1 MPELPEV
8 ETVRLGLVPA
18 LEGRIFARVNA
29 KRADLRIAFPEN
41 FAGRL
46 TGRRVLTLSR
56 RAKYL
61 LAHLDNGQ
69 TLIVHLGMSGR
80 LTIHGPDAAIKPGG
94 FHHKTAD
101 DGSGDGKH
109 DHVVFETDEGTRIV
123 FTDHR
128 RFGLMTITDT
138 DALSSHALFAG
149 LGPEPLDEAFTP
161 AFLSAVLKGKRTPIK
176 SALLDQRVV
185 AGLGNIY
192 VCEAL
197 FRARISPKR
206 LAASVAGE
214 RAKRLVPAI
223 KKVLGAAILAGGSS
237 LRDYAKA
244 DGELGYFQHHFAV
257 YDREGKPCPA
267 KDCRGKIKRI
277 VQSGRST
284 YYCPS
289 CQR

>member
-18 LEGRIFARVNA
+18 LEGRILARINV
-29 KRADLRIAFPEN
+29 KRADLRIPFPEN
-41 FAGRL
+41 FAARL

-80 LTIHGPDAAIKPGG
+80 LTVHGPHTAVKPGT
-94 FHHKTAD
+94 FHHNTAD
-101 DGSGDGKH
+101 DGSGEGKH
-109 DHVVFETDEGTRIV
+109 DHVVFQTDEGTRIV

-128 RFGLMTITDT
+128 RFGLMTLADT
-138 DALSSHALFAG
+138 NALSSHALFAG
-149 LGPEPLDEAFTP
+149 LGPEPLDEGFTP
-161 AFLSAVLKGKRTPIK
+161 AFLSAALKGKRTPIK

-223 KKVLGAAILAGGSS
+223 KKVLADAIKAGGSS

-267 KDCRGKIKRI
+267 KDCVGKIKRI
-277 VQSGRST
+277 VQAGRST

-289 CQR
+289 CQK

>member
-8 ETVRLGLVPA
+8 ETVRKGLAPA
-18 LEGRIFARVNA
+18 VEGHVLARVNA
-29 KRADLRIAFPEN
+29 KRADLRIAFPVR
-41 FAGRL
+41 FAERL
-46 TGRRVLTLSR
+46 HGRRVMRLRR

-61 LAHLDNGQ
+61 LLDLDSKES
-69 TLIVHLGMSGR
+69 LIVHLGMSGR
-80 LTIHGPDAAIKPGG
+80 LTIHGFDAPLRPGR
-94 FHHKTAD
+94 FHNKTPE
-101 DGSGDGKH
+101 DGSGNGKH

-128 RFGLMTITDT
+128 RFGLMTLLNT
-138 DALSSHALFAG
+138 DALDEDALFKG

-161 AFLSAVLKGKRTPIK
+161 AVLSAALRSKKTPIK

-206 LAASVAGE
+206 LARSVAGV
-214 RAKRLVPAI
+214 RAARLVPAI
-223 KKVLGAAILAGGSS
+223 KAVLKDAIEAGGSS
-237 LRDYAKA
+237 LRDYARA
-244 DGELGYFQHHFAV
+244 DGELGDFQHRFAV
-257 YDREGKPCPA
+257 YDREGMPCPA
-267 KDCRGKIKRI
+267 KGCRGKIKRI

-284 YYCPS
+284 FYCPS

>member
-8 ETVRLGLVPA
+8 ETVRKGLAPA
-18 LEGRIFARVNA
+18 VEGHVLKRVNA
-29 KRADLRIAFPEN
+29 KRRDLRIAFPKGFSE
-41 FAGRL
+41 RL
-46 TGRRVLTLSR
+46 EGRRVVRLRR

-61 LAHLDNGQ
+61 LLDLDSKES
-69 TLIVHLGMSGR
+69 LIVHLGMSGR
-80 LTIHGPDAAIKPGG
+80 LTIHGFDAPLRPGR
-94 FHHKTAD
+94 FHNKTPE
-101 DGSGDGKH
+101 DGSGNGKH

-128 RFGLMTITDT
+128 RFGLMTLVDT
-138 DALSSHALFAG
+138 DALEEDALFKG
-149 LGPEPLDEAFTP
+149 LGPEPLNDAFTP
-161 AFLSAVLKGKRTPIK
+161 AVLSAALKGKKTSIK
-176 SALLDQRVV
+176 AALLDQRVV

-206 LAASVAGE
+206 LARSVAGV
-214 RAKRLVPAI
+214 RAGGLVPAI
-223 KKVLGAAILAGGSS
+223 KAVLKDAIAAGGSS
-237 LRDYAKA
+237 LRDYARA
-244 DGELGYFQHHFAV
+244 DGELGYFQHRFAV

-267 KDCRGKIKRI
+267 KACTGTIKRI

-284 YYCPS
+284 FYCPS

>member
-8 ETVRLGLVPA
+8 ETVRKGLAPA
-18 LEGRIFARVNA
+18 VEGHVLARVNA
-29 KRADLRIAFPEN
+29 KRADLRIAFPVR
-41 FAGRL
+41 FAERL
-46 TGRRVLTLSR
+46 QGRRVMRLRR

-61 LAHLDNGQ
+61 LLDLDSKES
-69 TLIVHLGMSGR
+69 LIVHLGMSGR
-80 LTIHGPDAAIKPGG
+80 LTIHGFDAPLRPGR
-94 FHHKTAD
+94 FHNKTPE
-101 DGSGDGKH
+101 DGSGNGKH

-128 RFGLMTITDT
+128 RFGLMTLLNT
-138 DALSSHALFAG
+138 DALDEDALFKG

-161 AFLSAVLKGKRTPIK
+161 AVLSAALRSKKTPIK

-206 LAASVAGE
+206 LARSVAGV
-214 RAKRLVPAI
+214 RAARLVPAI
-223 KKVLGAAILAGGSS
+223 KAVLKDAIEAGGSS
-237 LRDYAKA
+237 LRDYARA
-244 DGELGYFQHHFAV
+244 DGELGDFQHRFAV
-257 YDREGKPCPA
+257 YDREGMPCPA
-267 KDCRGKIKRI
+267 KGCKGKIKRI

-284 YYCPS
+284 FYCPS